1 MESIV
6 RPDDIDETLGHVITV
21 QQVINFIV
29 LSELQHGRQHEAV
42 IEQSVSK
49 QLIEVG
55 ELVDLKK
62 TIQRLEGEGL
72 LIRTPNGED
81 RYVEMTDAG
90 RDCLNDM
97 LKDLPGR
104 LELVYKVYTLFD
116 RIGRYSNAYND
127 DVRG

>member
-21 QQVINFIV
+21 QQVINFIF
-29 LSELQHGRQHEAV
+29 LSELQHGRQHEDV
-42 IEQSVSK
+42 IGQSISK

-72 LIRTPNGED
+72 LLRTQNGED
-81 RYVEMTDAG
+81 RYVEMTGAG
-90 RDCLNDM
+90 RDCFNDM

-116 RIGRYSNAYND
+116 RIGQYSNAYND
-127 DVRG
+127 DVRE